1 MLRRVPATLA
11 GMRNIPLQ
19 CLCLLAL
26 VACAAI
32 AHAQNAQHVYH
43 CIGVHGEP
51 VFSGQPCGTPA
62 PAGTS
67 AAGAQGGGSSGAC
80 AATPQALRQSIADAF
95 SSHDVNRLA
104 GLILWRGM
112 DQSSARS
119 TLHALSDWLK
129 QPLAGI
135 SIAYATGPPLADVG
149 PAPAATAGFPAA
161 TASVTSQPPTG
172 FVISTG
178 GGDGGTRDFGVT
190 ETGGCWWL
198 TF

>member
-1 MLRRVPATLA
+1 
-11 GMRNIPLQ
+11 MRALHLQ
-19 CLCLLAL
+19 WLCLIAL
-26 VACAAI
+26 LACAPL
-32 AHAQNAQHVYH
+32 AHAQIYH
-43 CIGVHGEP
+43 CIGQHGEP
-51 VFSGQPCGTPA
+51 VFSGEPCGTPA
-62 PAGTS
+62 PA
-67 AAGAQGGGSSGAC
+67 AGQDAVAPGNGFAGVCAGSPQELSQAITRSF
-80 AATPQALRQSIADAF
+80 AT
-95 SSHDVNRLA
+95 HDVNRLA